1 MRFTCKHLTY
11 LNWNS
16 FISHS
21 EAPTDICTC
30 DTSSLITAVMLHEG
44 RWRVTRNGFT
54 ESAQK
59 PTDVFCGTSALYVFP
74 ILHWWTPPPEQ
85 MNQWN
90 FGISMN
96 KLISVFVGCQGLR
109 SRLQKL
115 VYNMCPDICGKKH
128 RGTSIGND
136 IREVIRPHFH
146 DHNRCTSFFC
156 CWGGGKSKF
165 DLEEP
170 AWVFWFKKQK
180 SHRKWTVTPPKS
192 WSGTRGIIHY
202 AF

>member
-1 MRFTCKHLTY
+1 MLLLFRGVNWLPVKCDPDNHEIHLQTPHIFELKQFHKSFRGTHRY
-11 LNWNS
+11 LRV
-16 FISHS
+16 
-21 EAPTDICTC
+21 CTC

-115 VYNMCPDICGKKH
+115 VYNKLAKN
-128 RGTSIGND
+128 T
-136 IREVIRPHFH
+136 EA
-146 DHNRCTSFFC
+146 
-156 CWGGGKSKF
+156 
-165 DLEEP
+165 L
-170 AWVFWFKKQK
+170 A
-180 SHRKWTVTPPKS
+180 
-192 WSGTRGIIHY
+192 
-202 AF
+202 